1 MIQLTL
7 TSTEYQVNASMGK
20 RTVRG
25 RSSASEEFQELSAK
39 KKSFCSVKTY
49 MISEIVPSPE
59 HRKNKKLIK
68 EDLK

>member
-1 MIQLTL
+1 
-7 TSTEYQVNASMGK
+7 MGK